1 MKHTFANKLTFA
13 MLIMALAIISG
24 AGAFAAS
31 EDEGLYDPVPT
42 ENSAYV
48 RFIHAQPEESELPP
62 KVNGKERDGVKFG
75 GVKPYS
81 VIAPG
86 KIAVEMG
93 SFKTEFDAEAKGR
106 YTVILQNKA
115 LRVEKDP
122 MATNDLKAHIVV
134 YNLTDLDD
142 IAIKTADGKIN
153 VVGPIKAGQMMN
165 IEVNPIKVSLKVFSG
180 DKEFATLNEWP
191 LERKENYIIAIVKGD
206 VGGIGTYDRA
216 RISEE

>member
-1 MKHTFANKLTFA
+1 M
-13 MLIMALAIISG
+13 
-24 AGAFAAS
+24 
-31 EDEGLYDPVPT
+31 
-42 ENSAYV
+42 
-48 RFIHAQPEESELPP
+48 
-62 KVNGKERDGVKFG
+62 NGKERDGVKFG

-122 MATNDLKAHIVV
+122 MATNELKAHIVV

-153 VVGPIKAGQMMN
+153 VVGPIKAG
-165 IEVNPIKVSLKVFSG
+165 
-180 DKEFATLNEWP
+180 
-191 LERKENYIIAIVKGD
+191 R
-206 VGGIGTYDRA
+206 
-216 RISEE
+216 